1 MPFAWYLHYSTIQKI
16 QGARIQYP
24 DYIFNSETHHD
35 GLWPSGRFPEL
46 NYLDYIK
53 KSKEMCQLL

>member
-24 DYIFNSETHHD
+24 DYILTPRLTSKAY
-35 GLWPSGRFPEL
+35 GLQDELRVKLSGLYQE
-46 NYLDYIK
+46 
-53 KSKEMCQLL
+53 SKEMCQLL

>member
-16 QGARIQYP
+16 QGARIQHP
-24 DYIFNSETHHD
+24 DYILTPRLTSKAY
-35 GLWPSGRFPEL
+35 GLQDELSEL